1 MAAITPIKYAET
13 STGGVRNAMRDF
25 VSNLPN
31 IYNQYLTILDRNRQR
46 KLQEAQFAEG
56 KRQFEE
62 AHALEQEK
70 FRAEN
75 LKNLNANTLEQIK
88 VNALNQANED
98 NRQYRQDMLDYT
110 KGEYAREISR
120 KMIDFYLN
128 SFGIPSGLPRSS
140 SSSGGSGGYKRD
152 AGLDARIQNEIDK
165 YYSLAKDIDTLSTY
179 IAKLEN
185 TSNDSEFNE
194 WFSGRPKEE
203 QDELIRLSAFT
214 GKKIGEKI
222 NYADLAASLSK
233 QLDKKHSQAQSV
245 YENMVNY
252 IDNTNKSLGWPAYNK
267 PVNLFPE
274 KHPDAIKRKKEKELA
289 EQEKLKAQ
297 KIKERIEAE
306 KLRKMIEET
315 AFGSK
320 DTSLGN
326 SMGKPGTPFKPQNS
340 AYSYSYDNTLG
351 DKGTVPIFPNPV
363 NMTADYPRGLQRT
376 DDGASALGGRGTSP
390 ANLAIGNT
398 GDPYYNIYDPYFS
411 SGNNVYEQYLK
422 TLKTGK
428 NR

>member
-13 STGGVRNAMRDF
+13 STGGVRNPMRDF

-88 VNALNQANED
+88 VNALNQA
-98 NRQYRQDMLDYT
+98 RQDMLDYT

-140 SSSGGSGGYKRD
+140 SSSSSSGGYKRD
-152 AGLDARIQNEIDK
+152 AGLDNHIQKEKDY
-165 YYSLAKDIDTLSTY
+165 YYSLAKDIDSLSSY
-179 IAKLEN
+179 IAKLKN

-194 WFSGRPKEE
+194 WFIGLPKEE
-203 QDELIRLSAFT
+203 QDNFLRVSALS
-214 GKKIGEKI
+214 GKKLGEKI
-222 NYADLAASLSK
+222 DYASLADSLSV

-245 YENMVNY
+245 YENMANY

-274 KHPDAIKRKKEKELA
+274 KDPKVIRQEYEKALL
-289 EQEKLKAQ
+289 EQESRNAENMKR
-297 KIKERIEAE
+297 RIEAE
-306 KLRKMIEET
+306 KLREEIEKL

-390 ANLAIGNT
+390 ATLAIGNT
-398 GDPYYNIYDPYFS
+398 GDPYYNVYDPYFS
-411 SGNNVYEQYLK
+411 SGSNVYEQYLK

-428 NR
+428 IR

>member
-13 STGGVRNAMRDF
+13 STGGVRNPMRDF

-46 KLQEAQFAEG
+46 KLQDAQFAES

-62 AHALEQEK
+62 TQKLNREQ
-70 FRAEN
+70 FVAQN
-75 LKNLNANTLEQIK
+75 LQNLMSNTVEQQK
-88 VNALNQANED
+88 VAALNQANQD
-98 NRQYRQDMLDYT
+98 NRQYQRDMLDYT
-110 KGEYAREISR
+110 KGEPARRINE

-128 SFGIPSGLPRSS
+128 SFGIPSGLPRGLSSSS
-140 SSSGGSGGYKRD
+140 SSSGKID
-152 AGLDARIQNEIDK
+152 TGLDTRIQKQIDY

-179 IAKLEN
+179 IAKLKN

-203 QDELIRLSAFT
+203 QDELIRYSAFT

-222 NYADLAASLSK
+222 NYADLAASLSE

-245 YENMVNY
+245 YENMANF

-274 KHPDAIKRKKEKELA
+274 KDPKVIRQKYEEALL
-289 EQEKLKAQ
+289 EQENRNAENMKR
-297 KIKERIEAE
+297 RIEAE

-376 DDGASALGGRGTSP
+376 DGGASALGGRGTSP
-390 ANLAIGNT
+390 ATLAIGNP
-398 GDPYYNIYDPYFS
+398 GDPYYNVYDPYFS
-411 SGNNVYEQYLK
+411 GGNNVYEQYLK

>member
-13 STGGVRNAMRDF
+13 STGGVRNPMRDF

-46 KLQEAQFAEG
+46 ELQDAQFTEG
-56 KRQFEE
+56 KRQFDE
-62 AHALEQEK
+62 AQALEQEK

-75 LKNLNANTLEQIK
+75 LKNLNVNTLKQQELQ
-88 VNALNQANED
+88 ALIQANKD
-98 NRQYRQDMLDYT
+98 TKQYQQEMLEFN
-110 KGEYAREISR
+110 KGAFGRSIAE
-120 KMIDFYLN
+120 KMLGFYLN
-128 SFGIPSGLPRSS
+128 NFIGLPSRSGSSSGS
-140 SSSGGSGGYKRD
+140 SSSGGFKRD
-152 AGLDARIQNEIDK
+152 SGLDTSIQKQIDY

-179 IAKLEN
+179 IAKLKN

-203 QDELIRLSAFT
+203 QDELIRYSAFS

-222 NYADLAASLSK
+222 NYADLADSLSD
-233 QLDKKHSQAQSV
+233 QLDKKHSQAQLV
-245 YENMVNY
+245 YENMANY

-274 KHPDAIKRKKEKELA
+274 KDPKVIRQKYEEALLEQDRINAENKKKRE
-289 EQEKLKAQ
+289 
-297 KIKERIEAE
+297 EAE
-306 KLRKMIEET
+306 KLREQIENA
-315 AFGSK
+315 AFASN
-320 DTSLGN
+320 DTSSGG
-326 SMGKPGTPFKPQNS
+326 SSGKPGTPFKPQNRS
-340 AYSYSYDNTLG
+340 YSYSYDNTLG

-363 NMTADYPRGLQRT
+363 NT
-376 DDGASALGGRGTSP
+376 DDGASALGSRGTSP
-390 ANLAIGNT
+390 ATLAIGNI

-411 SGNNVYEQYLK
+411 SGSNVYEQYLK